1 MPKTGIYKITSPSG
15 KIYIGQSIDIEK
27 RWEWYKKIR
36 CKSQIKLY
44 NSLKKHGVN
53 SHTFEIIEECNK
65 NKMDEREIY
74 WGNQYNVLNSGLNLR
89 LGNGKGCLSE
99 ETKQKISSNSKGIS
113 RNKGIPKSKEHK
125 IKLSEAIN
133 NRIYTPKRL
142 ENMRLG
148 MIGKNT
154 TSILCINDNKIY
166 KSIKEASTEYKILSS
181 SIDNILSGRAK
192 QTRKEKLVFKYI
204 NP

>member
-154 TSILCINDNKIY
+154 KKIICITNNTIFNSIREASILLNMNERSISNNLLGYTTKTKNK
-166 KSIKEASTEYKILSS
+166 L
-181 SIDNILSGRAK
+181 N
-192 QTRKEKLVFKYI
+192 FKYI
-204 NP
+204 

>member
-125 IKLSEAIN
+125 IKLSEAVN
-133 NRIYTPKRL
+133 NRIYTPERL
-142 ENMRLG
+142 ENMKKS

-154 TSILCINDNKIY
+154 KKIICITNNTIFNSIREASILLNMNERSISNNLLGYTTKTKNK
-166 KSIKEASTEYKILSS
+166 L
-181 SIDNILSGRAK
+181 N
-192 QTRKEKLVFKYI
+192 FKYI
-204 NP
+204 